1 MITFKNKKSDSLGIV
16 FNELPNIPTGKKR
29 TQFFTV
35 PGRDGKLTV
44 EDDSLEPFQL
54 VFEGH
59 AECTRDELINYFRGE
74 GNLIFDVLP
83 DRYYEAKNVEG
94 VNIAYP
100 LGDGRLLKFLVAL
113 ELEPYS
119 RPLNNPLVTLE
130 KISLIENNTTMEAK
144 PYLKIT
150 GNGTI
155 TLKRNSVQ
163 FLEIK
168 NVVDYVEI
176 NGEMDFISKGTASME
191 RNAIGEV
198 LTLKEGQNH
207 LEVIGDVTKVE
218 IRYNWRYR

>member
-16 FNELPNIPTGKKR
+16 FSEQPTIPTGKER
-29 TQFFTV
+29 TQFLTV
-35 PGRDGKLTV
+35 VGRDGKLTV
-44 EDDSLEPFQL
+44 EDDSLEPIQITL
-54 VFEGH
+54 EGH

-83 DRYYEAKNVEG
+83 DRYYEARNVEG
-94 VNIAYP
+94 VNITYP
-100 LGDGRLLKFLVAL
+100 LGDTRVLKFLVAL

-130 KISLIENNTTMEAK
+130 KISLIENNTNMIAK

-168 NVVDYVEI
+168 NVVGYVEI
-176 NGEMDFISKGTASME
+176 NGEMDFISKGTVSME

-207 LEVIGDVTKVE
+207 LEVTGDVTKVE

>member
-1 MITFKNKKSDSLGIV
+1 MITFKNKRSDSLGIV
-16 FNELPNIPTGKKR
+16 FSEQPTIPTGKER
-29 TQFFTV
+29 TQFLTV
-35 PGRDGKLTV
+35 VGRDGKLTV
-44 EDDSLEPFQL
+44 EDDSLEPIQITL
-54 VFEGH
+54 EGH

-119 RPLNNPLVTLE
+119 RPLENPLVTLE
-130 KISLIENNTTMEAK
+130 KISLIENNTNMVAK

-168 NVVDYVEI
+168 NVVGYVEI
-176 NGEMDFISKGTASME
+176 NGEMDFISKGTVSME

>member
-16 FNELPNIPTGKKR
+16 FSEQPTIPTGKER
-29 TQFFTV
+29 TQFLTV
-35 PGRDGKLTV
+35 VGRDGKLTV
-44 EDDSLEPFQL
+44 EDDSLEPIQITL
-54 VFEGH
+54 EGH

-83 DRYYEAKNVEG
+83 DRYYEARNVEG
-94 VNIAYP
+94 VNITYP

-130 KISLIENNTTMEAK
+130 KVSLIENNTNMIAK

-168 NVVDYVEI
+168 NVAGYVEI
-176 NGEMDFISKGTASME
+176 NGEMDFISKGTLSME
-191 RNAIGEV
+191 RNALGEV
-198 LTLKEGQNH
+198 LILNEGQNH
-207 LEVIGDVTKVE
+207 LEVIGDVTKIE
-218 IRYNWRYR
+218 IKYNWRYR

>member
-16 FNELPNIPTGKKR
+16 FNEIPNIPTGKKR

-44 EDDSLEPFQL
+44 EDDSLEPVQITL
-54 VFEGH
+54 EGH

-100 LGDGRLLKFLVAL
+100 LGDTRVLKFLVAL

-130 KISLIENNTTMEAK
+130 KISLIENNTNMIAK

-168 NVVDYVEI
+168 NVVGYVEI
-176 NGEMDFISKGTASME
+176 NGEMDFISKGTLSME

-198 LTLKEGQNH
+198 LILKEGQNH